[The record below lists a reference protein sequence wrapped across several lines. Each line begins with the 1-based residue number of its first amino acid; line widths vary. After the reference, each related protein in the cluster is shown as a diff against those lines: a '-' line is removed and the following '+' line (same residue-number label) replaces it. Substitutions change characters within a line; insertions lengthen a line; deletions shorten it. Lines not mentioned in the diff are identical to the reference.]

1 MERLTPSAV
10 RYVRLGPAGA
20 WLDRCISE
28 GTIELGLGRAPH
40 ELAAAGHWDVIE
52 TTLVQAE
59 GWCAPMAQEA
69 IEDLRDFYELGE
81 DCLWITFGRGRLWW
95 SIAQAEVLPVLS
107 PGRGARLR
115 RLIGGW
121 RDTDLVGAPLEL
133 KTLPPELLAPLA
145 QRLAI
150 SRVGLQSQLIGRIS
164 AEPDPLTLDAQAALE
179 RLHDLVSVVVRRMED
194 TNLSA
199 LVEQVLSGLGWR
211 RRFAMSGPSQSQA
224 LVLERDGERALA
236 VIVGRSG
243 PCGVDAFVR
252 QAREFHYERLYLVG
266 LEPRGR
272 ISALADPRVT
282 VWGPEELAQRAIDA
296 GLAGRLAGWSA

>member
-1 MERLTPSAV
+1 
-10 RYVRLGPAGA
+10 
-20 WLDRCISE
+20 
-28 GTIELGLGRAPH
+28 
-40 ELAAAGHWDVIE
+40 
-52 TTLVQAE
+52 
-59 GWCAPMAQEA
+59 
-69 IEDLRDFYELGE
+69 
-81 DCLWITFGRGRLWW
+81 
-95 SIAQAEVLPVLS
+95 
-107 PGRGARLR
+107 
-115 RLIGGW
+115 
-121 RDTDLVGAPLEL
+121 
-133 KTLPPELLAPLA
+133 
-145 QRLAI
+145 
-150 SRVGLQSQLIGRIS
+150 
-164 AEPDPLTLDAQAALE
+164 
-179 RLHDLVSVVVRRMED
+179 MED

-243 PCGVDAFVR
+243 QCGVDAFVR